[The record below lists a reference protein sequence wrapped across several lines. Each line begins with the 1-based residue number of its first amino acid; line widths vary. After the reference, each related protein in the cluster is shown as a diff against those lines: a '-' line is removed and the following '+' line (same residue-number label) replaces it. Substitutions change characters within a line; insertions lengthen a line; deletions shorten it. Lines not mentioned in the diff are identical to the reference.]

1 MAGIGFVLRKLVAR
15 EDLSSLAGGF
25 ILSAIVAAGPWLL
38 TTVGLLIVSYS
49 SLGSFTRVRDYLLFR
64 SLVTFAFFASLVMV
78 SFMQL
83 AATRFVADRFFERR
97 FSDNRSIYVTS
108 LALALLFG
116 VPMAGLLVW
125 PLHLGLAESLGY
137 YGLLIV
143 LILLWVTTSLVSTL
157 HDYRSVGGAFLLGVA
172 TSVAGTL
179 YGARHG
185 GTAGALFG
193 YLFGEGVIVALLG
206 ARIFAEFPGE
216 IRWNRS
222 FVSSLR
228 RRGRLM
234 VLGLVMT
241 LGIWVDKILFWYG
254 PGSDR
259 IVGYIHVNRLY
270 DIAMFFSLL
279 TVIPTLA
286 LFVFYFE
293 TGFYEHYRAV
303 FNLLEGR
310 RPLEEVLEAKDRMVA
325 FIKRG
330 LGYILKIQGAVTF
343 LVVLNGHGILS
354 LFHADLLALPI
365 FRMGA
370 LGGLCQVILTIEFTL
385 LLYFNQQ
392 KMVSALAWVL
402 LLSNA
407 GLTLLLWVVS
417 PRLEGMG
424 YLAAC
429 LISALYGYYLVD
441 RGVYDFEFTVFMKP
455 PDERLHEEGPEAGE
469 ELVLPPSPPAG
480 ERGRAMVA
488 GLLVLGILTGLSPSL
503 SHAAGSQEGRG
514 SPSLHGEPI
523 HRTCYVLYYGPRKET
538 DDANNFRAYWEFPL
552 NYLGFDAVYRKM
564 TRGFPDPSSLTGYR
578 AVFLQIDRN
587 PLPDSLAFWRFVSG
601 LLDRKI
607 PVAILEDFPERS
619 KADPNYEAAG
629 LLRDRVL
636 LRMGL
641 KREGVWDTNPFD
653 LDYGHRDPGMEGF
666 EYPLPLTPA
675 AFRPLVSLSPK
686 NRIFLGVKSNE
697 ARNEGLES
705 PYGMLAPWGGMVFDP
720 FMIRWPSLDAEHTL
734 WFVDPFRFLES
745 VLHCRELPRMDLTTL
760 NGNRIFY
767 SQVDGDA
774 FETLSHYRR
783 RRMAAEVLYR
793 EIFRPTPLPFTVSVI
808 TSQIDPAV
816 QGSRARVY
824 WARKIFSLPNVEA
837 GSHTFS
843 HPFYWVPTKK
853 QKDEGPIH
861 IEIPHYRLNLKT
873 EIRGS
878 IDYINRHLLPPGKT
892 VRLLQWSGDTRPGP
906 EALREL
912 VGTGVDNLNG
922 SDTRF
927 DDNAPSYTFVFPY
940 FRRVGPY
947 LQYFNSDVND
957 YILTNDWKGPYYG
970 YLNVT
975 KTFLRTDRPRRVD
988 PIDVYF
994 HFYAGQRE
1002 SALNALRQVLA
1013 WVQRQQIA
1021 PLFSSQFVAV
1031 EKGYIGAR
1039 FDRLKAGR
1047 RTLYRLSG
1055 YGADTTVRFDHATAL
1070 YPDLSCSRGVIG
1082 YRHREGS
1089 LYLYLV
1095 PGGMVANLCL
1105 SKTPPK
1111 GVLLS
1116 RATGVVSP
1124 VGPLS
1129 PRSLAFVYNGW
1140 VPSDRVVWRGLLPST
1155 DYSVVGEG
1163 RPARR
1168 ILRTDGAGRLVLT
1181 GLGSGSL
1188 YRVTA
1193 KSRKMNRTKTGG
1205 GKLGPMGR
1213 RDPRPNNL
1221 LIEESS

>member
-1 MAGIGFVLRKLVAR
+1 MAGIGFVLRKLVSR

-64 SLVTFAFFASLVMV
+64 SLVTFAFFSSLMMV
-78 SFMQL
+78 SVMQL
-83 AATRFVADRFFERR
+83 PATRFVADRFFEMK
-97 FSDNRSIYVTS
+97 FSDNRSIYLTS
-108 LALALLFG
+108 MAMSLLFG
-116 VPMAGLLVW
+116 VPMAGFLVAS
-125 PLHLGLAESLGY
+125 LHLSLAESLGY

-143 LILLWVTTSLVSTL
+143 LILLWVTSALVSTL
-157 HDYRSVGGAFLLGVA
+157 HDYGSVGAAFLVGVA
-172 TSVAGTL
+172 TSVSGTL
-179 YGARHG
+179 FGARHG

-193 YLFGEGVIVALLG
+193 YLLGEGVIVALLG
-206 ARIFAEFPGE
+206 ARIFVEFPGE
-216 IRWNRS
+216 IRWNRT
-222 FVSSLR
+222 FVSFLR
-228 RRGRLM
+228 RRMRLM
-234 VLGLVMT
+234 LLGFVMT

-254 PGSDR
+254 PGSEK
-259 IVGYIHVNRLY
+259 IAGYIHVNRLY

-279 TVIPTLA
+279 TVVPTLA

-293 TGFYEHYRAV
+293 TGFYERYRGV
-303 FNLLEGR
+303 FLLLEGR
-310 RPLEEVLEAKDRMVA
+310 RPLAEVLEAKERMVD

-343 LVVLNGHGILS
+343 IVVLNGHGILN

-370 LGGLCQVILTIEFTL
+370 LGGFCQVILTMEFTL

-402 LLSNA
+402 LVSNA
-407 GLTLLLWVVS
+407 GLTFLFWHIS

-424 YLAAC
+424 YLTAC
-429 LISALYGYYLVD
+429 LLSAVYGYYLVD

-455 PDERLHEEGPEAGE
+455 PDDTREDGAPEEKE
-469 ELVLPPSPPAG
+469 ELVIPDTAPPK
-480 ERGRAMVA
+480 ERGKAVVA
-488 GLLVLGILTGLSPSL
+488 GLLALAFLAGIPPGLA
-503 SHAAGSQEGRG
+503 HAAGRNGGGNKSVSRG
-514 SPSLHGEPI
+514 ERL

-538 DDANNFRAYWEFPL
+538 RDANNFRAYWEFPL

-564 TRGFPDPSSLTGYR
+564 TRGFPDPASLSHYR

-587 PLPDSLAFWRFVSG
+587 PLPDSLAFWRFVAG

-607 PVAILEDFPERS
+607 PFAILEDFPERRKS
-619 KADPNYEAAG
+619 DPNFDAAG
-629 LLRDRVL
+629 VLRDRVL

-641 KREGVWDTNPFD
+641 KKEGVWDTNPFD
-653 LDYGHRDPGMEGF
+653 LNYGSRDPSLEGF

-686 NRIFLGVKSNE
+686 NKIFLGVRSNE

-705 PYGMLAPWGGMVFDP
+705 PYGMVAPWGGMVFDP

-745 VLHCRELPRMDLTTL
+745 ILHCRNLPRMDLTTL
-760 NGNRIFY
+760 NGTRIFY

-774 FETLSHYRR
+774 FETLSYYKR
-783 RRMAAEVLYR
+783 RRMSAEVLYR
-793 EIFRPTPLPFTVSVI
+793 EIFKPTPLPFTVSVI
-808 TSQIDPAV
+808 TSQIDPRV

-824 WARKIFSLPNVEA
+824 WARKIFALPNVEA

-843 HPFYWVPTKK
+843 HPFYWVPTKE
-853 QKDEGPIH
+853 QKDEGPTH
-861 IEIPHYRLNLKT
+861 IEIPHYRLNLKA
-873 EIRGS
+873 EIPGS
-878 IDYINRHLLPPGKT
+878 IAYINQNLLPPGKS

-906 EALREL
+906 DALREL
-912 VGTGVDNLNG
+912 DGTGVANING

-927 DDNAPSYTFVFPY
+927 DNNAPSYTFVFPY

-947 LQYFNSDVND
+947 VQYFNSDVND
-957 YILTNDWKGPYYG
+957 YILTNDWKGPFYG

-1002 SALNALRQVLA
+1002 SALNALRQVLT
-1013 WVQRQQIA
+1013 WVGRQPIA
-1021 PLFSSQFVAV
+1021 PLYSSQFVAV

-1039 FDRLKAGR
+1039 FDVEGR
-1047 RTLYRLSG
+1047 GKKSVYRVLG
-1055 YGADTTVRFDHATAL
+1055 YGADTTVRFDHAPEL
-1070 YPDLSCSRGVIG
+1070 FPDPSCSRGVIG
-1082 YRHREGS
+1082 YRHRGGS
-1089 LYLYLV
+1089 LYLYLL
-1095 PGGMVANLCL
+1095 PGGTSARLCL
-1105 SKTPPK
+1105 GRHPLP
-1111 GVLLS
+1111 GPFLS
-1116 RATGVVSP
+1116 RATGYVSP
-1124 VGPLS
+1124 VGRLS
-1129 PRSLAFVYNGW
+1129 PRRLSFVYNGW
-1140 VPSDRVVWRGLLPST
+1140 AASDRVVWKGLLPSA
-1155 DYSVVGEG
+1155 DYDLAGEG
-1163 RPARR
+1163 MRERR
-1168 ILRTDGAGRLVLT
+1168 SLQTDGDGRLVLT
-1181 GLGSGSL
+1181 NLEPGRL

-1193 KSRKMNRTKTGG
+1193 K
-1205 GKLGPMGR
+1205 
-1213 RDPRPNNL
+1213 
-1221 LIEESS
+1221 

>member
-1 MAGIGFVLRKLVAR
+1 MAGIGFVLRKLVSR

-25 ILSAIVAAGPWLL
+25 ILSAVVAAGPWLL

-64 SLVTFAFFASLVMV
+64 SLVTFAFFSSLMMV
-78 SFMQL
+78 SFLQL
-83 AATRFVADRFFERR
+83 PATRFVADRFFEMK
-97 FSDNRSIYVTS
+97 FSDNRSIYLTS
-108 LALALLFG
+108 AGLSLLFSVPMALAL
-116 VPMAGLLVW
+116 VY
-125 PLHLGLAESLGY
+125 PLHLSLAESLGY

-143 LILLWVTTSLVSTL
+143 LILLWITTSLVSTL
-157 HDYRSVGGAFLLGVA
+157 HDYGSVGAAFLLGVA
-172 TSVAGTL
+172 ASVAGTL
-179 YGARHG
+179 FGARHG

-193 YLFGEGVIVALLG
+193 YLLGEGVIVALLG
-206 ARIFAEFPGE
+206 ARIFVEFPGE
-216 IRWNRS
+216 IRWNRT
-222 FVSSLR
+222 FVSFLR
-228 RRGRLM
+228 RRARLM

-254 PGSDR
+254 PGSEQ
-259 IVGYIHVNRLY
+259 IAGYIHVNRLY

-293 TGFYEHYRAV
+293 TGFYERYRGV
-303 FNLLEGR
+303 FVLLEGR
-310 RPLEEVLEAKDRMVA
+310 RPLAEVLEAKERMVA

-343 LVVLNGHGILS
+343 IVVLNGHGILS

-370 LGGLCQVILTIEFTL
+370 LGGFCQVILTMEFTL

-407 GLTLLLWVVS
+407 GLTVLLWNVS

-424 YLAAC
+424 YFAAC
-429 LISALYGYYLVD
+429 LLSAVYGYYLVD

-455 PDERLHEEGPEAGE
+455 PDYTSEDSRPEGKE
-469 ELVLPPSPPAG
+469 ELVIPDTPPAG
-480 ERGRAMVA
+480 ERGKAVVA
-488 GLLVLGILTGLSPSL
+488 ALLVLVVLAGAAPALA
-503 SHAAGSQEGRG
+503 HA
-514 SPSLHGEPI
+514 GEKKSGASRSSRWERI

-538 DDANNFRAYWEFPL
+538 NDANNFRAYWEFPL
-552 NYLGFDAVYRKM
+552 NYLGFDAVYRNM
-564 TRGFPDPSSLTGYR
+564 ARGFPDPASLSRYR

-607 PVAILEDFPERS
+607 PFAILEDFPERR
-619 KADPNYEAAG
+619 KGDPNFEAAG
-629 LLRDRVL
+629 LLRDQVL

-653 LDYGHRDPGMEGF
+653 LDYGHRDPSMEGF
-666 EYPLPLTPA
+666 EYPLPLTPL
-675 AFRPLVSLSPK
+675 AFRPLVSLNPA

-697 ARNEGLES
+697 TRNEGLES

-720 FMIRWPSLDAEHTL
+720 FMIRWPSLDADHTL

-745 VLHCRELPRMDLTTL
+745 ILHSRSLPRMDLTTL

-774 FETLSHYRR
+774 FETLSHYKR
-783 RRMAAEVLYR
+783 RRMSAEVLYR
-793 EIFRPTPLPFTVSVI
+793 EIYRPTPLPFTVSVI
-808 TSQIDPAV
+808 TSQIDPRV
-816 QGSRARVY
+816 QGSRSRVF

-843 HPFYWVPTKK
+843 HPFYWVPTER

-861 IEIPHYRLNLKT
+861 IEIPHYHLNLAT

-878 IDYINRHLLPPGKT
+878 IGYINKHLLPPGKT

-906 EALREL
+906 DALKEL

-957 YILTNDWKGPYYG
+957 YILTNDWSGPYYG

-975 KTFLRTDRPRRVD
+975 KTFMRTDRPRRVD

-1013 WVQRQQIA
+1013 WVMRQPIA
-1021 PLFSSQFVAV
+1021 PLYSSQFVSV
-1031 EKGYIGAR
+1031 EKGYIKAR
-1039 FDRLKAGR
+1039 IEVNSRGKE
-1047 RTLYRLSG
+1047 TLYRVSD
-1055 YGADTTVRFDHATAL
+1055 YGADTTVRFNHAEDR

-1082 YRHREGS
+1082 YRHRGGS
-1089 LYLYLV
+1089 LYLSLL
-1095 PGGMVANLCL
+1095 PGGKRARLCL
-1105 SKTPPK
+1105 SATPPE
-1111 GVLLS
+1111 GPTLA
-1116 RATGVVSP
+1116 RATGYVSL
-1124 VGPLS
+1124 VGALS
-1129 PRSLAFVYNGW
+1129 PRSFSFIYNGW
-1140 VPSDRVVWRGLLPST
+1140 VPSDRVVWRGLPPSA
-1155 DYSVVGEG
+1155 DYALTGEG
-1163 RPARR
+1163 IAKRR
-1168 ILRTDGAGRLVLT
+1168 TLRTDTRGRLVLT
-1181 GLGSGSL
+1181 HLASGRR

-1193 KSRKMNRTKTGG
+1193 
-1205 GKLGPMGR
+1205 
-1213 RDPRPNNL
+1213 
-1221 LIEESS
+1221 E

>member
-15 EDLSSLAGGF
+15 EDLSSLAGAF
-25 ILSAIVAAGPWLL
+25 VLSALVAAGPWLL

-78 SFMQL
+78 SIIQL
-83 AATRFVADRFFERR
+83 AATRFVADRFFERQ
-97 FSDNRSIYVTS
+97 FSDIRSIYITS
-108 LALALLFG
+108 VALALLFG
-116 VPMAGLLVW
+116 VPMAGLLVL
-125 PLHLGLAESLGY
+125 PLHLGLPESLGY
-137 YGLLIV
+137 YGLLVV

-157 HDYRSVGGAFLLGVA
+157 HDYKSVGAAFLLGVGI
-172 TSVAGTL
+172 SVAGTL

-185 GTAGALFG
+185 GTAGALLG

-206 ARIFAEFPGE
+206 ARIFVEFPGE

-222 FVSSLR
+222 FVAFLR
-228 RRGRLM
+228 RRVPLM

-254 PGSDR
+254 PGSEQ
-259 IVGYIHVNRLY
+259 IVGYIRVNRLY

-293 TGFYEHYRAV
+293 TGFYEHYREV
-303 FNLLEGR
+303 FNLLGGR
-310 RPLEEVLEAKDRMVA
+310 RPLDEVLEAKARMVA
-325 FIKRG
+325 FLKRG

-365 FRMGA
+365 FRLGA
-370 LGGLCQVILTIEFTL
+370 LGGLCQVTLTLEFTL

-407 GLTLLLWVVS
+407 GLTLLLWNVS

-424 YLAAC
+424 YLTAC
-429 LISALYGYYLVD
+429 LVSALYGYYLVD

-455 PDERLHEEGPEAGE
+455 SEERIQEEFRKEGE
-469 ELVLPPSPPAG
+469 DLVIPPSPSQK
-480 ERGRAMVA
+480 ERGRAAMA
-488 GLLVLGILTGLSPSL
+488 GLLVLGILSGLFPSL
-503 SHAAGSQEGRG
+503 SHAAERTEGRG
-514 SPSLHGEPI
+514 VSSGPI
-523 HRTCYVLYYGPRKET
+523 HRTCYVLYYGLRKET
-538 DDANNFRAYWEFPL
+538 NDANNFRAYWEFPL

-564 TRGFPDPSSLTGYR
+564 TRGFPDPASLTGYR

-601 LLDRKI
+601 LLDKKI
-607 PVAILEDFPERS
+607 PFAILEDFPERR
-619 KADPNYEAAG
+619 KGDPNYEAAG

-653 LDYGHRDPGMEGF
+653 LDYGHRDSRMEGF

-675 AFRPLVSLSPK
+675 TFRPLVSLSPE
-686 NRIFLGVKSNE
+686 NSIFLGVKSNE
-697 ARNEGLES
+697 ARNDGLES

-720 FMIRWPSLDAEHTL
+720 FMIRWSSLDADHTL
-734 WFVDPFRFLES
+734 WFVNPFRFLER
-745 VLHCRELPRMDLTTL
+745 LLRCRNLPRMDLTTL

-774 FETLSHYRR
+774 FETLSHYKR
-783 RRMAAEVLYR
+783 RRMSAEVLYR

-861 IEIPHYRLNLKT
+861 IEIPHYRLNLET

-912 VGTGVDNLNG
+912 EGTGVDNLNG

-927 DDNAPSYTFVFPY
+927 DNNAPSYTFVFPY

-947 LQYFNSDVND
+947 IQYFNSDVND

-1002 SALNALRQVLA
+1002 SSLNALRQVLA

-1031 EKGYIGAR
+1031 EKGYIAAR
-1039 FDRLKAGR
+1039 FDLLKNGQK
-1047 RTLYRLSG
+1047 TLYRVSK
-1055 YGADTTVRFDHATAL
+1055 YGADTTVRFDHASAL

-1095 PGGMVANLCL
+1095 PGGKSARLCL
-1105 SKTPPK
+1105 SGAPPK
-1111 GVLLS
+1111 GVFLS
-1116 RATGVVSP
+1116 RATGYVSP
-1124 VGPLS
+1124 VGVLS
-1129 PRSLAFVYNGW
+1129 PREVAFVYNGW
-1140 VPSDRVVWRGLLPST
+1140 VPADRVVWRGLLPST
-1155 DYSVVGEG
+1155 DYTLVEKGG
-1163 RPARR
+1163 RDQR
-1168 ILRTDGAGRLVLT
+1168 ILRTDDTGRLVLT
-1181 GLGSGSL
+1181 RLASGTL
-1188 YRVTA
+1188 YRVMA
-1193 KSRKMNRTKTGG
+1193 K
-1205 GKLGPMGR
+1205 
-1213 RDPRPNNL
+1213 
-1221 LIEESS
+1221 